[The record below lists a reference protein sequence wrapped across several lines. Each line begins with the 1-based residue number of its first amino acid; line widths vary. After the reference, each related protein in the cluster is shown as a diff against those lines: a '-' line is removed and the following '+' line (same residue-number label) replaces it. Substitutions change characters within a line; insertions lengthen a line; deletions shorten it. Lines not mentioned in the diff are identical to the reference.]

1 MAHFHIPRQKKKRIA
16 IVEKV
21 SYIAVALGIIMTVP
35 QIMTIWI
42 EKKVDGV
49 SIVTWVSYSLL
60 TVFWIYYGVLHKE
73 KPIIIGNVLGL
84 LVNIAIV
91 TGVLLF
97 R

>member
-1 MAHFHIPRQKKKRIA
+1 MAHFHIPRQKKKRIVV
-16 IVEKV
+16 VEEV

-49 SIVTWVSYSLL
+49 SIVTWISYSLL

-73 KPIIIGNVLGL
+73 KPIIIGNILGL